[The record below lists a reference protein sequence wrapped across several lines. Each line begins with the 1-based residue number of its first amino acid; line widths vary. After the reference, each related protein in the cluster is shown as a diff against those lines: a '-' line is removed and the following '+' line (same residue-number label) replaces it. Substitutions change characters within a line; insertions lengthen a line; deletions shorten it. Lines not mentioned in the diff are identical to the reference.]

1 MDPAA
6 ELVAS
11 AGVAIV
17 DDGRI
22 LLVQRADDGT
32 WCIPGGHLE
41 PGESLAE
48 CARRECLEE
57 TGWSVTLGALLGV
70 YSDPVQQ
77 THTYPSG
84 RRVQFIGAVFEAC
97 LDAEVGRPD
106 LETVALAWFAEHELS
121 EELFAPDVGA
131 IRDALSDA
139 PRPFIR

>member
-1 MDPAA
+1 MLCDRLAGHR
-6 ELVAS
+6 ELS
-11 AGVAIV
+11 REL
-17 DDGRI
+17 GRRRR
-22 LLVQRADDGT
+22 V
-32 WCIPGGHLE
+32 
-41 PGESLAE
+41 
-48 CARRECLEE
+48 ARRECLEE

-106 LETVALAWFAEHELS
+106 HETVALAWFAEHELS
-121 EELFAPDVGA
+121 EELFAPDIGT